1 MALSWT
7 SGLLE
12 KFCMTSAGDRS
23 TWAGGF
29 GGLGA
34 SLFTDPRDRA

>member
-29 GGLGA
+29 GGPGRLA
-34 SLFTDPRDRA
+34 VHRSTR